1 MLVSSSAARFLKPYP
16 VVSALLFVFVI
27 LRSGIIGIDFP
38 YWDDY
43 NSVLEFLLKFRNS
56 DIYNKFQLLFSQ
68 HNEHRLLWNRILVLT
83 DAYIFGSVHFGRL
96 IFYGNLGWIFTWF
109 LLRPELKRASVPIL
123 MFCAVLFLSL
133 SFYET
138 VFWATA
144 SMQNFWVIFW
154 ALAGFKTI
162 RSNSSGVQLLGCAAI
177 FLSTFTSVSGVLAVP
192 VACLLLVFRNSF
204 TFQNILICTI
214 LLCIPVLYFLE
225 YNSPLHHL
233 SLYENLFSDPLRS
246 TAYFFRY
253 LGSPLLIVCGYRD
266 WFLIPAGVLVFI
278 SCLYALVKLRL
289 SNLFLFSLI
298 LYTLLSVAALTAGR
312 ALMDAPGAIVSRYLV
327 FPFFIWIV
335 LLLSYR
341 EIFSKHRITFLHILG
356 ISFAICWLS
365 IDYYRFWD
373 AVSRDRDSRLNGQA
387 CLCTC
392 QHPFALNFPHLPE
405 AQRILNEASRVGIF
419 LPCATVFSQ
428 CKAVEDVKNPEF
440 LRWKIEK
447 SELMGPNVRIYGWAF
462 YPGAD
467 SRNNHVDLVIQTA
480 QRYHT
485 QMTVKRVEP
494 LLGLLS
500 GNEKNSY
507 AGFET
512 RIPLNLYTQ
521 IRKSYLQIQ
530 WCGGFMLT
538 REIDLSKLN

>member
-27 LRSGIIGIDFP
+27 LRSAIIGIDFP

-56 DIYNKFQLLFSQ
+56 DISNKIQLLFSQ

-96 IFYGNLGWIFTWF
+96 IFYGNLGWIFIWF
-109 LLRPELKRASVPIL
+109 LLRPELKRASVSFL
-123 MFCAVLFLSL
+123 VFCAVLFLSL

-138 VFWATA
+138 IFWATA

-154 ALAGFKTI
+154 ALAGFRGIMSK
-162 RSNSSGVQLLGCAAI
+162 SWYVQFLGCAAI
-177 FLSTFTSVSGVLAVP
+177 FLSAFTSVSGIPAVP
-192 VACLLLVFRNSF
+192 VACLLLIFRTPFSGKS
-204 TFQNILICTI
+204 
-214 LLCIPVLYFLE
+214 LLFGSLLLAVLVLYFFS
-225 YNSPLHHL
+225 YSTPIHHISLHD
-233 SLYENLFSDPLRS
+233 NLFSDPLR
-246 TAYFFRY
+246 TMAYFFRY

-266 WFLIPAGVLVFI
+266 WFLIPTGVLIFS

-298 LYTLLSVAALTAGR
+298 LYALLSVAALTAGR

-327 FPFFIWIV
+327 LPFFIWIA

-341 EIFSKHRITFLHILG
+341 EIFSEHRNTFLQIFG
-356 ISFAICWLS
+356 ISIAICWLS

-387 CLCTC
+387 CLCNC

-405 AQRILNEASRVGIF
+405 ARRILNEASRAGIF
-419 LPCATVFSQ
+419 LPCTTVFAQ

-440 LRWKIEK
+440 LLWKIEK
-447 SELMGPNVRIYGWAF
+447 PELSGTNVRIYGWAF

-467 SRNNHVDLVIQTA
+467 SRNSHVNLVVQTIR
-480 QRYHT
+480 RYHT
-485 QMTVKRVEP
+485 QTTVKRVEP

-512 RIPLNLYTQ
+512 LIPLNLYTQ

-530 WCGGFMLT
+530 WCGGFMII
-538 REIDLSKLN
+538 REIDISKLN